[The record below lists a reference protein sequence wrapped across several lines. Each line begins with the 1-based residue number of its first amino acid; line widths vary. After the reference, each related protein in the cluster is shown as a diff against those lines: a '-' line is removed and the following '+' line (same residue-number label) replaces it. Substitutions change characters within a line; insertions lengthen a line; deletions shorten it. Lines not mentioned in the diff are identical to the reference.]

1 MIYIY
6 ISSYTYIYIYTY
18 IYTSSYDIN
27 KNIIILTYA
36 EATNQLERLSTDLS
50 NSNTIANQ

>member
-6 ISSYTYIYIYTY
+6 ISSYTYIYI
-18 IYTSSYDIN
+18 SSYDIN

-36 EATNQLERLSTDLS
+36 EATNQFEKLSTDFS

>member
-6 ISSYTYIYIYTY
+6 IYQVIHIYI
-18 IYTSSYDIN
+18 SSYDIN

-36 EATNQLERLSTDLS
+36 EATNQFEKLSTDFS